1 VPPCVPPVAGGFSPL
16 DEELGLLPQSSLTP
30 TLAESAV
37 RLGTWLPFGAAA
49 TMLAHF
55 VHTQLSEAT
64 LTRLTERAGAAYV
77 AVQEAQY
84 ARLQEEGE
92 GREEPG
98 PPLQQVSVDGAFVP
112 LVHKAWVEAKTV
124 AIGTVQP
131 PRRQTDG
138 TIAIHTSDLSYF
150 SRVAEHH
157 EFSAKA
163 TIETLRRGTLTA
175 GTVCGVVD
183 GAVWEQEFLDMQR
196 PDAVRILDWPHA
208 VGYLAKVAQALYGVA
223 TPEHHAWLAVQRE
236 TLLHGDP
243 QVVLQKLRSLQ
254 EDRRV
259 QAGDAPPPALAV
271 LTESLDYLDKRAAML
286 RYAQFRSQGYPIG
299 SGAVE
304 SANKLVVEARLKG
317 AGMHW
322 ALAHVNPLLA
332 LRAMACADRWE
343 EAWPQLVHQW
353 RTQARA
359 TVLAHRQRRHAARQ
373 ALREQATTALRSPPL
388 LATLPATTTD
398 APPLATRPTQPAPMS
413 TPRPRTAR
421 PRTGRATASRP
432 APNHPWRTSFLRR
445 PAVHPD
451 PEM

>member
-1 VPPCVPPVAGGFSPL
+1 VPPCVPPVAGGFFPL

-55 VHTQLSEAT
+55 VHTQVSEAT

-77 AVQEAQY
+77 AVQETQY

-112 LVHKAWVEAKTV
+112 LVHKAWVEAKTA

-131 PRRQTDG
+131 PTRQADG

-157 EFSAKA
+157 EFTAKA

-175 GTVCGVVD
+175 GTVVGVVD
-183 GAVWEQEFLDMQR
+183 GAVWEQEFLDVQC
-196 PDAVRILDWPHA
+196 PAAVRILDWPHA

-254 EDRRV
+254 EDLRV
-259 QAGDAPPPALAV
+259 QAGDAPPPPALAV

-286 RYAQFRSQGYPIG
+286 RYAQFRALGYPIG

-332 LRAMACADRWE
+332 LRGMACADRWE

-373 ALREQATTALRSPPL
+373 ALRATA
-388 LATLPATTTD
+388 TD
-398 APPLATRPTQPAPMS
+398 APPLATRPTPPAPRS
-413 TPRPRTAR
+413 APR
-421 PRTGRATASRP
+421 PRTGRATACRP
-432 APNHPWRTSFLRR
+432 APNHPWRTSLLRR
-445 PAVHPD
+445 RPPVHPD